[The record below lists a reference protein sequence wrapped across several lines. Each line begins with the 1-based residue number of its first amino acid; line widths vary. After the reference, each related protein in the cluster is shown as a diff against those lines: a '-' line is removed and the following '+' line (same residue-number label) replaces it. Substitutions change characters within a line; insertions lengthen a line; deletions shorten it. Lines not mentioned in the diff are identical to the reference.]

1 MCTGLVARC
10 SHKPICR
17 TPLKNVRK
25 CPITSGNVPKCPK
38 ISFQENPWPI
48 DSGDFQNIRGH
59 FRILRLQLQNVAR
72 AKRRAEKFYF
82 FLGGGQRSENH
93 FSYTLLKGK
102 LSHVVPVVVYIIRR
116 MLRTR
121 REANGPEI
129 LDGKY
134 FASKFASLVLSGA
147 RSNLR
152 DITTDA
158 HRPDAPTGMPKHFPY
173 RFHSGQLA
181 SPFSPKLESQS
192 QG

>member
-1 MCTGLVARC
+1 M
-10 SHKPICR
+10 
-17 TPLKNVRK
+17 
-25 CPITSGNVPKCPK
+25 
-38 ISFQENPWPI
+38 SFQENPWPI
-48 DSGDFQNIRGH
+48 DSGDFQNIRRH

-72 AKRRAEKFYF
+72 AKRRAEKFF
-82 FLGGGQRSENH
+82 FGGATLRNH

-147 RSNLR
+147 CSNLR

-173 RFHSGQLA
+173 RFLSGQLA
-181 SPFSPKLESQS
+181 SPFSLKSESQG

>member
-10 SHKPICR
+10 RHKPICR
-17 TPLKNVRK
+17 TPPK
-25 CPITSGNVPKCPK
+25 KCPK
-38 ISFQENPWPI
+38 MSFQENPWPI

-72 AKRRAEKFYF
+72 AKRRAEKFF
-82 FLGGGQRSENH
+82 FFGGGRRSENH

-116 MLRTR
+116 MLQTR

-134 FASKFASLVLSGA
+134 FASKSASLVLSGA
-147 RSNLR
+147 CSNLR
-152 DITTDA
+152 DMTTDA
-158 HRPDAPTGMPKHFPY
+158 HRPDAPTEMPKHFPY
-173 RFHSGQLA
+173 RFLSGQLA
-181 SPFSPKLESQS
+181 SPFSPKSESQC

>member
-10 SHKPICR
+10 RHKPICR

-25 CPITSGNVPKCPK
+25 CPFRKILGRLTAVISKTSA
-38 ISFQENPWPI
+38 
-48 DSGDFQNIRGH
+48 D
-59 FRILRLQLQNVAR
+59 ILESYGCNCKTSRVQNVAR
-72 AKRRAEKFYF
+72 KSF
-82 FLGGGQRSENH
+82 FFGGGRRSENH

-102 LSHVVPVVVYIIRR
+102 LSHVVPVFVYIIRR

-134 FASKFASLVLSGA
+134 FASKSASLVLSGA
-147 RSNLR
+147 CSNLR
-152 DITTDA
+152 DMTTDA
-158 HRPDAPTGMPKHFPY
+158 HRPDAPTEMPKHFPY
-173 RFHSGQLA
+173 RFLSGQLA
-181 SPFSPKLESQS
+181 SPFSPKSESQC